1 MSIETV
7 PSNVNAFND
16 FEESVS
22 ERRVRLHLELAINTQ
37 ELHKLE
43 TEHSQRIMG
52 LLTTKNLLDTFNL
65 DCHRQ
70 AQGALSTRQQE
81 LAKIIAQQRQE
92 QARLITE
99 ISHCNTTI
107 WRPAYDDGKFDHH
120 RSNKQARGDIER
132 PYVQEIYKH
141 QDLLLDSL
149 E

>member
-7 PSNVNAFND
+7 ASNANAFEN

-22 ERRVRLHLELAINTQ
+22 ERRIRLHLELAINIQ
-37 ELHKLE
+37 ELHELE

-70 AQGALSTRQQE
+70 AQGTLTTRQQE
-81 LAKIIAQQRQE
+81 LAETIATQRQE

-107 WRPAYDDGKFDHH
+107 WRPPYDDGRFDHH
-120 RSNKQARGDIER
+120 RSNKQARGDIEAH
-132 PYVQEIYKH
+132 YVQEIYKPH
-141 QDLLLDSL
+141 DRLIIAQ